1 MAKPFLRT
9 RPGPWP
15 ELNRIPHPPHRVPV
29 VGDVFGIDPAT
40 PVQDSLRM
48 ARELGPIFRRKIFGL
63 EIVVVSGAE
72 LAAELADESRFTKRV
87 VLAVYNLRDVGGD
100 GLFTAHSHEPNWQL
114 GHDILAPAFTREAM
128 ERYHPVMLAMA
139 RRLTAAWDG
148 HAAAGT
154 AADVSA
160 DMTKLTL
167 ETIANTGFGYDFGS
181 FERTEQHPFVAAMV
195 RSLSHAQGSNVPRP
209 LSPVKNR
216 GGSRRNAA
224 DTAYLTSVV
233 DEVVRERTEHPDPDA
248 QDLLGLMLH
257 TRHPRT
263 GERLS
268 PENIRHQ
275 ILTFLVAG
283 HETTSGALSF
293 ALYYLSRHPEVMAR
307 ARAEVDEVWGRT
319 GEPSYKQVSKLRYVR
334 RVLDESLRMWPTAPA
349 FTRAARADTVLGGV
363 HPMRAGAWA
372 LVLIPALHRD
382 PSVWGPDA
390 DRFDPDRFLPERV
403 RARPAHVFK
412 PFGTGER
419 ACIGRQFALHEA
431 TLVLGLLLRRY
442 ELRGDPGY
450 RLDIAERLTLMPR
463 GFTLAPVRRR
473 PAAPRTAPG
482 TAAEPAGSPG

>member
-1 MAKPFLRT
+1 MATPFLRT

-15 ELNRIPHPPHRVPV
+15 ELSRIPHPRHRLPV
-29 VGDVFGIDPAT
+29 VGDVFGVDPGR

-63 EIVVVSGAE
+63 EIVVVSGAD
-72 LAAELADESRFTKRV
+72 LVAELADESRFTKRV
-87 VLAVYNLRDVGGD
+87 VLAVHHLREVAGD

-114 GHDILAPAFTREAM
+114 GHDILAPAFTRGAM

-139 RRLTAAWDG
+139 SRLTAAWDA
-148 HAAAGT
+148 HTAAGT

-167 ETIANTGFGYDFGS
+167 ETIAHTGFGYDFGS

-195 RSLSHAQGSNVPRP
+195 RSLRHAQGSDVPRP
-209 LSPVKNR
+209 FSPVKNR
-216 GGSRRNAA
+216 GPGRRGSTDA
-224 DTAYLTSVV
+224 AYLTSVV
-233 DEVVRERTEHPDPDA
+233 DRVVRERTARADPGA
-248 QDLLGLMLH
+248 QDLLGLMLN

-307 ARAEVDEVWGRT
+307 ARAEVDRVWGPA
-319 GEPSYKQVSKLRYVR
+319 GEPSYRQVSKLRYVR

-349 FTRAARADTVLGGV
+349 FTRAARTDTLLGGV

-382 PSVWGPDA
+382 PAVWGPDA
-390 DRFDPDRFLPERV
+390 GRFDPDRFLPERV
-403 RARPAHVFK
+403 RSRPGHVFK

-482 TAAEPAGSPG
+482 PAAEPAGSPG